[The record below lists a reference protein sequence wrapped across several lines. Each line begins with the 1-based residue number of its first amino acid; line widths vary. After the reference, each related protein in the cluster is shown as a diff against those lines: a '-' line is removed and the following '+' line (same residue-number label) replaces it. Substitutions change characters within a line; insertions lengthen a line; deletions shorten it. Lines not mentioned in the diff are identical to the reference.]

1 MSISEVLRWQWQG
14 YPRYHRSRINLLLH
28 IIVVPVFLL
37 GNLGLVAA
45 LFQRSWLVA
54 ALAIV
59 AMVASVA
66 LQGVGHRREPVPP
79 EPFTGPRNAIARLL
93 CEQWVTFPRFVATG
107 GWLQA
112 WRQASVA

>member
-28 IIVVPVFLL
+28 IIVVPVLLL

-59 AMVASVA
+59 AMVASVT

-93 CEQWVTFPRFVATG
+93 CEQWVTFPRFVATR

-112 WRQASVA
+112 WRHASVA

>member
-1 MSISEVLRWQWQG
+1 MNISELLRWQWQG
-14 YPRYHRSRINLLLH
+14 YPRYHRSRVNLLVH

-37 GNLGLVAA
+37 GNLALLVA
-45 LFQRSWLVA
+45 LVQRSWLA
-54 ALAIV
+54 AGFAVV

-79 EPFTGPRNAIARLL
+79 EPFTSPRDAMGRLL

-112 WRQASVA
+112 WRQASPT